1 MIKNRFFYKFFL
13 LGICMVAHSAWALH
27 GAKNA
32 GKQSVLLKAQDVSN
46 DSVLDV
52 VVARGNVQIS
62 NGIQTVEADTV
73 TYNKKMNQLIAS
85 GNVKVFDVDGDV
97 VSSNYAEL
105 SDDLRDVFLKEA
117 YMYTMDKERIAANT
131 VKKVDQQTYFSHGI
145 YTPCE
150 MCKGQQYPTWQ
161 LQAKEIHRDE
171 EKGDV
176 IYKDAI
182 FAFKGVPT
190 FRTPYFSHPDPSVK
204 RRSGFLAPFFGGDSL
219 YGAATGL
226 PYYWAISPSQELIV
240 TPVLMTKQKPVLM
253 GDYRQRFEN
262 SIFHFSGSA
271 TQSPSVTGTPGAT
284 KVQQKRTQGHFV
296 TDGYYNATPNW
307 RLSYDIKKASNPT
320 YLKRYQFIERGKHT
334 FDNNLTSTVA
344 AEGFYGKDYVGVRG
358 YDFQTLRSDVRRET
372 IPTVV
377 PITYQY
383 VGNPGSYGQYWT
395 VDADQLSLRRDEG
408 ANIQRL
414 SSTAKLAL
422 PYTSSNGQ
430 VFDLEASLR
439 GDAYR
444 VTQFTPFNSKHRV
457 NNTVGRALPLTSLNW
472 RMPFVNRRYNT
483 HWILEPRAGVVLSPI
498 RRKDLKI
505 PNEDSLDFEY
515 DVNKLFLNNRLPGL
529 DVMDTGQRANYGLNL
544 EGYNPQKLKLKAFL
558 GQSHSFTKTN
568 GFNPRSGIQKGKS
581 DYLGRFQISPHPWLD
596 AYSDFRWHH
605 KTFGVRRNLTSLR
618 VGPEVFNATVNY
630 LHVSDFFD
638 KNTYTKRQQ
647 IGGALNSQFTEHWG
661 AFISASKEL
670 KPKRENLAQS
680 IGAIYHDDCF
690 SFKTELLQTFYRD
703 RDIKPATTIMFTL
716 TLKNLGEYSTGQL
729 KTSGFGQDQGA
740 QNNTDGFTGRV
751 K

>member
-1 MIKNRFFYKFFL
+1 M
-13 LGICMVAHSAWALH
+13 GTHSAWGLH
-27 GAKNA
+27 GAKNVE
-32 GKQSVLLKAQDVSN
+32 KQSVLLKAQDVSN

-52 VVARGNVQIS
+52 IVARGNVQIS

-73 TYNKKMNQLIAS
+73 TYNKKMNQLTAS

-97 VSSNYAEL
+97 ISSNYAEL

-117 YMYTMDKERIAANT
+117 YMYTMDKERLAAST
-131 VKKVDQQTYFSHGI
+131 VKKVDQHTYFDRGV

-150 MCKGQQYPTWQ
+150 MCKEQQYPTWQ

-176 IYKDAI
+176 IYKDAV
-182 FAFKGVPT
+182 FVFKGVPT
-190 FRTPYFSHPDPSVK
+190 VRTPYFSHPDPSVK

-219 YGAATGL
+219 YGAATGV
-226 PYYWAISPSQELIV
+226 PYYWAISPAQELIV
-240 TPVLMTKQKPVLM
+240 TPVLMTKQTPVLM
-253 GDYRQRFEN
+253 GDYRQRFQD

-271 TQSPSVTGTPGAT
+271 TQSPSVSGTSGAT
-284 KVQQKRTQGHFV
+284 RVQRKRTQGHFV
-296 TDGYYNATPNW
+296 ADGHYDATPNW

-320 YLKRYQFIERGKHT
+320 YLKRYQFIERGQYT

-344 AEGFYGKDYVGVRG
+344 AEGFYGKDYVGVKG
-358 YDFQTLRSDVRRET
+358 YDFQTLRPDVRRER

-377 PITYQY
+377 PMTTYQY
-383 VGNPGSYGQYWT
+383 VGNPGTYGQYWT
-395 VDADQLSLRRDEG
+395 LDADQLSLRREEG
-408 ANIQRL
+408 SNVQRL

-422 PYTSSNGQ
+422 PYTSSNGH
-430 VFDLEASLR
+430 VFDLDASLR
-439 GDAYR
+439 ADAYR
-444 VTQFTPFNSKHRV
+444 VTQFTPFNSSHRV

-472 RMPFVNRRYNT
+472 RMPFVNRNHAT
-483 HWILEPRAGVVLSPI
+483 HWILEPRTGVVLSPV
-498 RRKDLKI
+498 RHKYVKI

-529 DVMDTGQRANYGLNL
+529 DVLDTGQRANYGLNL

-558 GQSHSFTKTN
+558 GQSHSFSKTN

-596 AYSDFRWHH
+596 AYSDFRWHY
-605 KTFGVRRNLTSLR
+605 KNFGIRRNLTSLR

-630 LHVSDFFD
+630 LHINDFFD
-638 KNTYTKRQQ
+638 RNTYTNRQQ
-647 IGGALNSQFTEHWG
+647 VSGALNSQFTDHWG
-661 AFISASKEL
+661 AFIGTSREL
-670 KPKRENLAQS
+670 KPKRSQLAQS
-680 IGAIYHDDCF
+680 MGVIYRDDCF
-690 SFKTELLQTFYRD
+690 TFKTELLQTFYRD

-716 TLKNLGEYSTGQL
+716 TLKNLGEYSTGRL
-729 KTSGFGQDQGA
+729 KASGFSSTQDQT
-740 QNNTDGFTGRV
+740 QREKEDTFLGRPAP
-751 K
+751 